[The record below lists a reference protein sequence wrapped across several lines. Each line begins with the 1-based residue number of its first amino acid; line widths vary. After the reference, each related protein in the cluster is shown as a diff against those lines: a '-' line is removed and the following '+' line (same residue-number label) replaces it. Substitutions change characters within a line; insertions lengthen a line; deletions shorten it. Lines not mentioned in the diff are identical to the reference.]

1 MRSGAGRRT
10 LARVCGLAC
19 LFILFSPAFAQSDA
33 AALLSRW
40 VAAAPTAFRFVQ
52 ERHLAILS
60 HPIVSHGV
68 VTRRADETIL
78 WHQTDP
84 IEASLV
90 IGADGIEGGE
100 GPADEAVRGAVASIA
115 GAVVDIFFG
124 RAGHLAEVF
133 DVTASD
139 GRIVL
144 VPKADAL
151 AVAVA
156 RIELEGSAEL
166 SEITLVEK
174 SGDFTSIRL
183 TPADAERAP
192 R

>member
-1 MRSGAGRRT
+1 VSRW
-10 LARVCGLAC
+10 GLAC
-19 LFILFSPAFAQSDA
+19 LFVLCGPALAQSDA

-40 VAAAPTAFRFVQ
+40 VAAAPSAFLFVQ

-60 HPIVSHGV
+60 RPIVSHGV
-68 VTRRADETIL
+68 VTRRANETIV

-90 IGADGIEGGE
+90 IGADGIEGDG
-100 GPADEAVRGAVASIA
+100 GPVDAAVRGAVASIA

-124 RAGHLAEVF
+124 RAGHLAEMF

-144 VPKADAL
+144 VPKSDAL

-156 RIELEGSAEL
+156 RIELQGAAQL

-183 TPADAERAP
+183 TPSDAERSP